1 MFGNLSIHN
10 AAIFLIVVAI
20 FYLFDFALVMFDLRA
35 GVRKAK
41 KAGIYKSSKK
51 LRRTVE
57 KLDQYYNLLLMFS
70 LVDAIIVVAISL
82 LQLRFPHFPFLTFV
96 ASLGVGY
103 IEIKSV
109 FEKAEDKEKANIQEA
124 AEELAK
130 LSRNRDLSEVL
141 TSMAAFLEQN
151 RQKAEEGR

>member
-1 MFGNLSIHN
+1 MFGNLSINN

-20 FYLFDFALVMFDLRA
+20 FYLLDLALVMLDLRA

-82 LQLRFPHFPFLTFV
+82 LQLRFPHFPFLTFG
-96 ASLGVGY
+96 ASIGVGY